1 MAIQVDDPSRLTAT
15 LPPQPQNAL
24 KVSRDGRAYLDSDC
38 SLPKINAEDV
48 LVKVAHVALNP
59 VDGKSVDMSPTEGAV
74 IGCDF
79 AGTVVVASSSRDDL
93 VIGTLVFGCV
103 FGNNPIRTDNGAFAE
118 YVAVPARLV
127 FRVPSGMPLQSAAT
141 LGLGLA
147 TVGLAL
153 FHGMHLPG
161 KPWSPAEEAVP
172 VLVSG
177 GGTATGSLAIQ
188 VLKVSG
194 FKPIT
199 TSSSHSF
206 GRLKDL
212 GAVATF
218 DYHSPT
224 CGADIREF
232 TNDNLAFAL
241 DCHSDS
247 GSMAICYEAIGSQ
260 GGEYMALNP
269 FPLRVHRRRSIRPD
283 WVFMF
288 TQFSQAI
295 PWKRPYYCDPQ
306 PEDKTFA
313 IMWYEQV
320 QHLLDGGKIR
330 PSLYREMDGGLAAVV
345 EGMDLLNKGKVA
357 GHKLVY
363 AVGR

>member
-1 MAIQVDDPSRLTAT
+1 IDDPSRLTA
-15 LPPQPQNAL
+15 PPPAQSHNAL
-24 KVSRDGRAYLDSDC
+24 KVSHDGRAYLDSDC
-38 SLPKINAEDV
+38 PLPKLNAEDI
-48 LVKVAHVALNP
+48 LVKVAYVALNP

-79 AGTVVVASSSRDDL
+79 AGEVVVSSTLRDDI
-93 VIGTLVFGCV
+93 VEGTLVFGCV
-103 FGNNPIRTDNGAFAE
+103 FGNNPIYTDNGAFAE

-127 FRVPSGMPLQSAAT
+127 FRVPSGMPLQSAVT

-153 FHGMHLPG
+153 FHGMDLPG
-161 KPWSPAEEAVP
+161 KPWSPAEKAVS
-172 VLVSG
+172 VL
-177 GGTATGSLAIQ
+177 I
-188 VLKVSG
+188 LKVAG
-194 FKPIT
+194 FRPIT

-260 GGEYMALNP
+260 GGQYMALNP

-295 PWKRPYYCDPQ
+295 SWKRPYYCDPQ
-306 PEDKTFA
+306 PEDKAFA
-313 IMWYEQV
+313 VMWYEQV
-320 QHLLDGGKIR
+320 QHLLDGGKIS
-330 PSLYREMDGGLAAVV
+330 PPLYKEMNGGLAAVV
-345 EGMDLLNKGKVA
+345 DGMESLIKGKVA